1 MLLYYINGNKGS
13 IFRVW
18 SRLTDISN
26 VRFSFPAIAKLAD
39 GYLCSLRITV
49 YSTSQIVVHGLGA
62 SGPLGAWSKSQ
73 FPGPHPKPAASETL
87 RVGPQEL
94 GFHKIPG
101 DSELKCENLVNALEK
116 EMATRSSVL
125 AWRIPG
131 TEEPGGLPSM
141 GSLRVG
147 HDRSDLAAAVTHQKP
162 GVH

>member
-1 MLLYYINGNKGS
+1 
-13 IFRVW
+13 VW

-49 YSTSQIVVHGLGA
+49 YSTSQIVVHGQGA
-62 SGPLGAWSKSQ
+62 SGPLGAWSKCSFLGPTPNRCIRNSQ
-73 FPGPHPKPAASETL
+73 GRA
-87 RVGPQEL
+87 QEL

-116 EMATRSSVL
+116 EMATHSSIL

-131 TEEPGGLPSM
+131 TEEPGGLLSL
-141 GSLRVG
+141 GLLRVG